1 MKIKVIKKGEKELKA
16 VSAMNESQTKREA
29 AREMVSNVSNWV
41 NDLHDR
47 KRAEARLGFESLF
60 RKGPQTT

>member
-1 MKIKVIKKGEKELKA
+1 MKIKVIKKGERETKASA
-16 VSAMNESQTKREA
+16 VSENRTKREA
-29 AREMVSNVSNWV
+29 VREMVSNVSTWV
-41 NDLHDR
+41 NDLQDR

>member
-1 MKIKVIKKGEKELKA
+1 
-16 VSAMNESQTKREA
+16 MNESQTKREA

>member
-1 MKIKVIKKGEKELKA
+1 MKIKVIKKGERETKASA
-16 VSAMNESQTKREA
+16 VSENRTKREA
-29 AREMVSNVSNWV
+29 AREMVSNVSTWV
-41 NDLHDR
+41 SDLQDR

>member
-1 MKIKVIKKGEKELKA
+1 MKIKVIKKGERDVKA
-16 VSAMNESQTKREA
+16 SVMSENQTKREA

-41 NDLHDR
+41 NDLQDR

>member
-1 MKIKVIKKGEKELKA
+1 MKIKVIKKGERETKSSA
-16 VSAMNESQTKREA
+16 VSENRTKREA
-29 AREMVSNVSNWV
+29 VREMVSNVSTWV
-41 NDLHDR
+41 NDLQDR